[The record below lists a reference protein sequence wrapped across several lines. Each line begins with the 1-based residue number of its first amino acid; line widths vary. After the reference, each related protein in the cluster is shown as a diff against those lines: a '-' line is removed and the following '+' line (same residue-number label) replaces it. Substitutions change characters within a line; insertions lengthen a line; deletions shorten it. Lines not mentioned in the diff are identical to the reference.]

1 MEKKY
6 MERLVGKYCKIVTR
20 EPGEKRASVVT
31 GTLEDVDYKDG
42 FILVDSEQGLGCLSI
57 STIVAI
63 KPGRKHKLE
72 SEKKK
77 IKEDDQALVG
87 IGTLIIFIAM
97 ILIAAVA
104 ATVLINTAEE
114 LQSRAKTVGTQTIR
128 EVSAGIA
135 VESVTGYTNSDK
147 TYIEYLAITVR
158 PRAGSKDI
166 DLSLCTLTILYENL
180 TVLTLDENLV
190 QTVSL
195 DNTSVFYTPVES
207 GSNFTIMAN
216 TSDINFGVVA
226 IHDPDSSITNT
237 YGMNS
242 GDRCIIMV
250 NLSAIIQDGSG
261 NNGLPAREAVSGTL
275 TPEIG
280 IKAGYDV
287 TAPAVFSKRIVA
299 LD

>member
-1 MEKKY
+1 

>member
-6 MERLVGKYCKIVTR
+6 MERLVGRYCKIVTK

-42 FILVDSEQGLGCLSI
+42 FILVDSEQGLGCLRI
-57 STIVAI
+57 NTIIAI

-72 SEKKK
+72 SEKN
-77 IKEDDQALVG
+77 IKDDEEALVG
-87 IGTLIIFIAM
+87 IGTLIIFIAT

-104 ATVLINTAEE
+104 AAVLINTSEE

-128 EVSAGIA
+128 EVSAGICL
-135 VESVTGYTNSDK
+135 ESVTGYTNAEK
-147 TYIEYLAITVR
+147 TYVEYLAITIR

-166 DLSLCTLTILYENL
+166 DLSLCTLTVLYDNL
-180 TVLTLDENLV
+180 TVLKLDESLV
-190 QTVSL
+190 QEVNL
-195 DNTSVFYTPVES
+195 DNTSLFYTPVES
-207 GSNFTIMAN
+207 GSNYTIIGN
-216 TSDINFGVVA
+216 TTSTTFGVIA
-226 IHDPDSSITNT
+226 IHDPDDSITNT
-237 YGMNS
+237 NGMNS
-242 GDRCIIMV
+242 GDRCIIIV
-250 NLSAIIQDGSG
+250 NLSAVISG
-261 NNGLPAREAVSGTL
+261 GGLPARQSVSGTL

-280 IKAGYDV
+280 IKSQYDV